1 MMKKIACLPLASVLL
16 AAACGGGGGGA
27 SNNGMAAGTGG
38 LKMVVTDD
46 PFPLDVVKQANVHV
60 SGVKIHKEANA
71 DDGFT
76 DLDVGSG
83 LDIDLLSLRNGVT
96 VTAIDQI
103 LPAGSIGQIRL
114 LIDSASL
121 TLTNDAVYSTDLGN
135 LDLTS
140 AKTSGLKI
148 FVDPPIDITE
158 GQTTDVLLDFDLT
171 KTFHAVPPKDP
182 LNANKFML
190 MPGIRAVNMVDSGE
204 VTGTVTMDDGTGNQ
218 VAVDMANVSVQPPGD
233 SDPND
238 AIATTATDANG
249 NYTFLGVVPGTYDI
263 LASKDAA
270 KGTAAGVSVTA
281 AHSTT
286 ADIVIQ

>member
-1 MMKKIACLPLASVLL
+1 MMKQLACLPLASVLL
-16 AAACGGGGGGA
+16 AAACGGGGGAG
-27 SNNGMAAGTGG
+27 SNGMAAGMGG

-46 PFPLDVVKQANVHV
+46 PFPIDVVKQANVHV
-60 SGVKIHKEANA
+60 SGVKIHKDASA

-83 LDIDLLSLRNGVT
+83 IDIDLLSLRNGVT
-96 VTAIDQI
+96 ITAIDQI

-140 AKTSGLKI
+140 AKTSGLKL
-148 FVDPPIDITE
+148 FVDPPIQITE
-158 GQTTDVLLDFDLT
+158 GQTTDVLLDFDLS
-171 KTFHAVPPKDP
+171 KTFHAVPPPDP
-182 LNANKFML
+182 LNANKFLL
-190 MPGIRAVNMVDSGE
+190 MPGIRVANLIDSGE
-204 VTGTVTMDDGTGNQ
+204 IHGTVTMDDGTGNQ
-218 VAVDMANVSVQPPGD
+218 VAVDMANVSIQPPGD

-238 AIATTATDANG
+238 SLATTATDANG
-249 NYTFLGVVPGTYDI
+249 NYAFLGVAPGTYDV